1 MEKRRKQVWDCPA
14 SLVVSKGKNKDT
26 WAIKSFDDNHNH
38 VMASPKSLAYL
49 RCHKKMNGAAKNLI
63 EKFSEEGLPTGKVA
77 TMFNDSDLVFSNR
90 DCWNHMR
97 NVRMKNLDVGDAQA
111 VFNYCKHKQAE
122 NSDFFYAIQCDDE
135 ARMVNFFWIDARSR
149 LAYQHF
155 GDVVTFDT
163 TYKTNKYSMPFAPFT
178 GLNHHLQSILF
189 GCALLRDESEI
200 SFTWLF
206 ETWLQAMN
214 GKKPISIITDQ
225 DLAIGAAVA
234 KVFPNTRHRLCLWHI
249 RKKFPEKLAHIYH
262 KDSKFKYELKI
273 CIRESP
279 TVKDFEDD
287 WQRIMDVYNLKENE
301 WLQRLFEIR
310 ESWIPVYNR
319 GTFFMN
325 TTQRS
330 ESINSFFDSF
340 VNSSTTLEDFVVK
353 FEKAVNKRYE
363 AEKREDF
370 ESRHKLRILSIKSKI
385 EVHAASIY
393 TRNVFGK
400 FQDELA
406 LVSHFTNERI
416 EKNGSQRKY
425 RIRNYFKGRDTFIVD
440 INLDSMDAR
449 CGCQLFEFMGLLCR
463 HILVI
468 FQAKN
473 ILEIPGQYILHR
485 WTKEAN
491 RYLEVSV
498 NAQNHETDILRS
510 MHVQQQFSKFSY
522 VAKQSKEAYK
532 FIMAEFEHIYNTV
545 ATMGLELSDL
555 NEAHADLQQQNTS
568 DTLDD
573 TVSNFNIK
581 DPHVSLTK
589 GRKKDSDKAPVAER
603 YKSGLELSMEK
614 ASGKSR
620 RCGRCGEYG
629 HYQSTCKNKTT

>member
-1 MEKRRKQVWDCPA
+1 
-14 SLVVSKGKNKDT
+14 
-26 WAIKSFDDNHNH
+26 
-38 VMASPKSLAYL
+38 
-49 RCHKKMNGAAKNLI
+49 MNGAAKNLV
-63 EKFSEEGLPTGKVA
+63 EKFCEEGLPTGKVA

-97 NVRMKNLDVGDAQA
+97 NVRMKILDVGDAQA
-111 VFNYCKHKQAE
+111 VFNYCKHKQSQ

-135 ARMVNFFWIDARSR
+135 ARM
-149 LAYQHF
+149 
-155 GDVVTFDT
+155 
-163 TYKTNKYSMPFAPFT
+163 
-178 GLNHHLQSILF
+178 
-189 GCALLRDESEI
+189 
-200 SFTWLF
+200 
-206 ETWLQAMN
+206 AMN

-234 KVFPNTRHRLCLWHI
+234 KVFPHTRHRLCLWHI

-262 KDSKFKYELKI
+262 KDPKFKYELKR

-279 TVKDFEDD
+279 TIKDFEDD
-287 WQRIMDVYNLKENE
+287 WQRIMDMYNLKENE

-319 GTFFMN
+319 STFFAGMN

-340 VNSSTTLEDFVVK
+340 VNSTTTLEDFVVK
-353 FEKAVNKRYE
+353 FEKAVNNRYE

-385 EVHAASIY
+385 EVHAESIY

-406 LVSHFTNERI
+406 QVSHFTKEKIER
-416 EKNGSQRKY
+416 NGSQRKY
-425 RIRNYFKGRDTFIVD
+425 QVSHYSKTKDTFMVD
-440 INLDSMDAR
+440 INLDSKDAS
-449 CGCQLFEFMGLLCR
+449 
-463 HILVI
+463 
-468 FQAKN
+468 
-473 ILEIPGQYILHR
+473 QYILHR

-498 NAQNHETDILRS
+498 NAQNYELDILRS
-510 MHVQQQFSKFSY
+510 MHVQQQFSKFANF
-522 VAKQSKEAYK
+522 AKQSEEAYK
-532 FIMAEFEHIYNTV
+532 FIMAEFERICNTL
-545 ATMGLELSDL
+545 ATMGLGLSDL
-555 NEAHADLQQQNTS
+555 NEASVDLQQQNMGE
-568 DTLDD
+568 TLDD
-573 TVSNFNIK
+573 NVSYFNIK

-603 YKSGLELSMEK
+603 FKSGMELSMEK
-614 ASGKSR
+614 AS
-620 RCGRCGEYG
+620 
-629 HYQSTCKNKTT
+629 